1 MTVRVLRP
9 GTLATLQDLGRGG
22 MQHLGIVPGGAMDPV
37 SHRIANALVGNR
49 DDVATLEVAVSGP
62 ELLFERA
69 ALVAFAGARFEAS
82 IGDAPFPGSRPVLVR
97 AGARL
102 RFGRAA
108 EGCFGYLAVAGGFDA
123 AIVLGSRS
131 TYLPG
136 AFGGLDGRPLSS
148 GAVLSLGAD
157 VEALSARRFER
168 GTRKQRAVDLAHGAG
183 RTVRWLAPSLT
194 LPATEPAVARAVEG
208 VHAALFADAARAA
221 FYGDPWRI
229 APDSNRMGYRLVGPV
244 LERVAPTEIVTQATC
259 LGTVQVPASG
269 QPIVLMADH
278 QTTGGYPKIAEVIAA
293 DVPALAQVSPGRP
306 VRFAPV
312 KLDEADA
319 VRESLA
325 RRVSEVV
332 ERILWEFEDED
343 DRSQR

>member
-1 MTVRVLRP
+1 MTLRVLRP

-37 SHRIANALVGNR
+37 SHRIANALAGNR
-49 DDVATLEVAVSGP
+49 DDVATLEMAMSGP
-62 ELLFERA
+62 ELLFERT
-69 ALVAFAGARFEAS
+69 ALVALAGAQFEAW
-82 IGDAPFPGSRPVLVR
+82 IDGAPLPGSRPVLVR

-102 RFGRAA
+102 RFGRATA
-108 EGCFGYLAVAGGFDA
+108 GCFGYVAVAGGFDA

-136 AFGGLDGRPLSS
+136 EFGGLDGRRLSS
-148 GAVLSLGAD
+148 GTVLPLGAD

-168 GTRKQRAVDLAHGAG
+168 GTRRQRAVDLARGAG

-194 LPATEPAVARAVEG
+194 MPATEPVVARAVEG
-208 VHAALFADAARAA
+208 LHAALFTDAARAA
-221 FYGDPWRI
+221 FYAEPWRI

-244 LERVAPTEIVTQATC
+244 LELVAPTEIVSQATC

-278 QTTGGYPKIAEVIAA
+278 QTTGGYPKIAEVIVA
-293 DVPALAQVSPGRP
+293 DVPALAQVPPGRS

-312 KLDEADA
+312 KLDDADA
-319 VRESLA
+319 ARESIA
-325 RRVSEVV
+325 RRVSELV
-332 ERILWEFEDED
+332 ERILWEFGDED
-343 DRSQR
+343 DRSQL